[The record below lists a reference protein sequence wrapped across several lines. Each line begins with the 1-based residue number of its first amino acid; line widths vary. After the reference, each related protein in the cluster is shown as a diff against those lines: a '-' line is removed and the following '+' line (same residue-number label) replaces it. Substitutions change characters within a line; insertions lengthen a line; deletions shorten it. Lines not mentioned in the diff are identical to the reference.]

1 MSRSSTTLEALLLV
15 LLCLLLLCAQRGQSK
30 KYMRCE
36 LTRVMVQNYKFQ
48 KTLMSNCELKRP
60 NTLYKP
66 YNTFMFAQ
74 GSAWWSTR
82 ARWTPTRLPGKRT
95 IARTMVCFRSI
106 ARTTVP
112 RDARGVYAIWSVK
125 VSELLSLLWSF
136 LYTYNNH
143 QLCLRSL
150 QRWYFRW
157 HCLR

>member
-1 MSRSSTTLEALLLV
+1 MQIHVNNTGENRLFLSIIHILKLLYAVYISAILLAFPSDMSRNSTTLEALLLV
-15 LLCLLLLCAQRGQSK
+15 LICLLLLCAQRGQSK

-48 KTLMSNCELKRP
+48 KTLMSNCELKIP
-60 NTLYKP
+60 NFLYMP
-66 YNTFMFAQ
+66 YNTFLFAK

-112 RDARGVYAIWSVK
+112 RDARGVFAI
-125 VSELLSLLWSF
+125 
-136 LYTYNNH
+136 
-143 QLCLRSL
+143 
-150 QRWYFRW
+150 
-157 HCLR
+157 